1 MMKAR
6 NDGRI
11 KMTQRYDI
19 KPDYESTGWW
29 VVDTANRYCPVEL
42 HPTRE
47 SALRKAIQMDRPKK
61 VKK

>member
-1 MMKAR
+1 
-6 NDGRI
+6 
-11 KMTQRYDI
+11 MTQRYDI

-29 VVDTANRYCPVEL
+29 VVDTANRYCQMEL

>member
-1 MMKAR
+1 MF
-6 NDGRI
+6 
-11 KMTQRYDI
+11 QRYDI

-29 VVDTANRYCPVEL
+29 VVDTANRYCPIEL

-61 VKK
+61 VKR

>member
-19 KPDYESTGWW
+19 KPDYESNGWW
-29 VVDTANRYCPVEL
+29 VVDTANRYCQIEL

-61 VKK
+61 VKR